1 MIFGH
6 DPKCLLEQRA
16 GVVPRRTGMDN
27 PDFYGGLVIEINRRA
42 AEVLA
47 FRSPNR
53 PDLLLHR
60 SQSAELAR
68 PADAEAAT
76 VRLREGAEV
85 SNPRQFSGAQSVR
98 AEACL
103 RYSKRS

>member
-6 DPKCLLEQRA
+6 DPKCLLEQRSR
-16 GVVPRRTGMDN
+16 VVAPRTGMNN

-60 SQSAELAR
+60 SQSAKLAR

-85 SNPRQFSGAQSVR
+85 SNPR
-98 AEACL
+98 
-103 RYSKRS
+103 